1 MDDKVKKTLKQ
12 IIVGSIVYNILLL
25 LFLLAIFMI
34 DCYNKNVDINSSFFL
49 HNIVKML
56 IGSIIGTLF
65 SIVII
70 TWMAISL
77 NKALGS
83 NDEKFAKNYIAKN
96 SIFRNLLFCIIL
108 IIVINEKVL
117 GFYGGMM
124 FILGSFGTKIGAYL
138 TPIIFKGK

>member
-25 LFLLAIFMI
+25 LFSLAIFMI
-34 DCYNKNVDINSSFFL
+34 YCYNKNVDINNSFFL